1 VTRAERLL
9 ILAAELRAAAPA
21 PLRARALAERLAVSE
36 RTVQRDIAAL
46 ARSGLPVHRDDSGGY
61 AVRPAAAAPGRAAH
75 VAVADGDVV
84 RTLTEAVRGRG
95 VVRIAYVDQ
104 AGEQTMRDVEA
115 HGLVLAPYGDYLIGW
130 CRLREAARQ
139 FRVDRIVAAYLTGD
153 AAGRRDLDDLIAAL
167 RAPAPRAPTGD
178 RTAGSP
184 DRARAWTLDR
194 IEQVRL
200 RLAEVA
206 ARAARAGGGDG
217 DEGHDGGGSCRAV
230 IGHLAEW
237 TRWQVAA
244 LRAVATGRDMVF
256 DGRRPAFPREFD
268 DTAGY
273 AARERMIQNAM
284 APRRFGELVADLD
297 EVLAGAARWA
307 AGCPREL
314 WAEPV
319 PEPGLPGRSRP
330 LADLLAGWWSPLS
343 HVEWHL
349 DRPAGNGDDDDD
361 DVDGD
366 GAGEDTGTDDGAD
379 GCGPGLVTRCPLRT

>member
-1 VTRAERLL
+1 MTVTRDERLL
-9 ILAAELRAAAPA
+9 IIAAELRAAAPA

-46 ARSGLPVHRDDSGGY
+46 ARSGLPVRRDDSGGY
-61 AVRPAAAAPGRAAH
+61 AVRPAGRPGGDVAH

-84 RTLTEAVRGRG
+84 RALTEAVRGRH
-95 VVRIAYVDQ
+95 VVRIAYIDQ
-104 AGEQTMRDVEA
+104 AGERTMREVEA

-139 FRVDRIVAAYLTGD
+139 FRVDRIVAASLTGE

-167 RAPAPRAPTGD
+167 RAPAPRAPAGG

-194 IEQVRL
+194 IGRVRL

-206 ARAARAGGGDG
+206 AEAVPAHGQQAGRQQAGRR
-217 DEGHDGGGSCRAV
+217 RAV

-244 LRAVATGRDMVF
+244 LRAVATGRDMEF

-268 DTAGY
+268 QTAGY
-273 AARERMIQNAM
+273 AARERMIQDAM
-284 APRRFGELVADLD
+284 APRRFDDLVADLD

-314 WAEPV
+314 WADPV

-349 DRPAGNGDDDDD
+349 DRL
-361 DVDGD
+361 
-366 GAGEDTGTDDGAD
+366 TAD
-379 GCGPGLVTRCPLRT
+379 GGEGDEGVPDECDRGLVTQCPLRT